1 MAILELRS
9 LGKTYGAF
17 AGEGALAGPAVAN
30 VAVKDASV
38 TFAKGRIHAV
48 CGENGAG
55 KSTLLRMAAG
65 LVVPDEG
72 MVLVDGKG
80 LAPHTPSGA
89 RAVGVA
95 MVTQHF
101 ALAPALTVLE
111 NIALGER
118 GPLRFEELAARVA
131 VVEKRLGVALPL
143 AARAS
148 DLSVG
153 DKQRTEL
160 CRALLS
166 SARVLILDEPTAIL
180 ARSEVTVLYTLL
192 RKIADEGTAVIVV
205 THKLDEIAEFC
216 DAVTVMRRGE
226 ILLTADV
233 PTGGDAKP
241 AFMKDITQRIMGEA
255 KDLSLDREPAEL
267 GDTLLS
273 IRDVPGLRGLPLEVR
288 AGEIVGVAGIEGN
301 GQSELV
307 SALFRLDEGGAKVL
321 VSGRTVAAGDIS
333 FVHEDRHVMGLVLP
347 ATAAENLVLGDLAL
361 VSRGPFI
368 DASLLAA
375 EAEAR
380 AKQSA
385 YTQSLSLRAS
395 ELSGGNQQKLV
406 VGRALAR
413 KKARVFVF
421 VHPTRGVDVGAARE
435 IHARILDVRDSG
447 AAVIVVSSDT
457 DELRALSTRL
467 VVVAKH
473 AFVGEVP
480 TDVPDEKLGRLMLT
494 GEAS

>member
-9 LGKTYGAF
+9 LCKTYG
-17 AGEGALAGPAVAN
+17 GENL
-30 VAVKDASV
+30 AVKDASV
-38 TFAKGRIHAV
+38 AFDKGRVHAV

-65 LVVPDEG
+65 LVLPDEG
-72 MVLVDGKG
+72 AVLVDGKP

-89 RAVGVA
+89 RAMGVA

-118 GPLRFEELAARVA
+118 GPLDLEKLAVRVA
-131 VVEKRLGVALPL
+131 AVEKRLGVSLSL
-143 AARAS
+143 SARAS
-148 DLSVG
+148 ELSVG

-192 RKIADEGTAVIVV
+192 RKIADEGTAVVVV

-216 DAVTVMRRGE
+216 DAVTVMRRGV
-226 ILLTADV
+226 ILLTSDV
-233 PTGGDAKP
+233 PKGDRSSAEKA
-241 AFMKDITQRIMGEA
+241 AFMQDVTQQIMGEA
-255 KDLSLDREPAEL
+255 KDVAKDRKSKEPGAALLSVADVAGLSGLSL
-267 GDTLLS
+267 T
-273 IRDVPGLRGLPLEVR
+273 VH
-288 AGEIVGVAGIEGN
+288 AGEVVGVAGIEGN

-307 SALFRLDEGGAKVL
+307 LALFRRADPN
-321 VSGRTVAAGDIS
+321 IS
-333 FVHEDRHVMGLVLP
+333 FVHEDRHLMGLLLP
-347 ATAAENLVLGDLAL
+347 ATAAENLVLGDLDL
-361 VSRGPFI
+361 VSRGPLI
-368 DASLLAA
+368 DAALLMA
-375 EAEAR
+375 EAESR
-380 AKQSA
+380 AKRSA
-385 YTQSLSLRAS
+385 YTQSLSLLAS

-406 VGRALAR
+406 VGRALGR
-413 KKARVFVF
+413 KNARVFVF
-421 VHPTRGVDVGAARE
+421 VHPTRGVDIGAARE

-447 AAVIVVSSDT
+447 AAVLVISSDT
-457 DELRALSTRL
+457 DELRTLATRI

-473 AFVGEVP
+473 AFAGEVP
-480 TDVPDEKLGRLMLT
+480 PDVPEEKLGRLMLS
-494 GEAS
+494 GEA

>member
-9 LGKTYGAF
+9 LGKTYG
-17 AGEGALAGPAVAN
+17 GVN

-38 TFAKGRIHAV
+38 AFDKGRVHAV

-65 LVVPDEG
+65 LVLPDEG
-72 MVLVDGKG
+72 GVLVDGKP

-89 RAVGVA
+89 RAMGVA

-118 GPLRFEELAARVA
+118 GPLDLEKLAVRVA
-131 VVEKRLGVALPL
+131 VVEKRLGVSLPL
-143 AARAS
+143 SARAS
-148 DLSVG
+148 ELSVG
-153 DKQRTEL
+153 DKQRVEL

-192 RKIADEGTAVIVV
+192 RKIADEGAAVVVV

-216 DAVTVMRRGE
+216 DAVTVMRRGV
-226 ILLTADV
+226 ILLTSDV
-233 PTGGDAKP
+233 PEGDRASDEKT
-241 AFMKDITQRIMGEA
+241 AFMQDVTQRIMGEA
-255 KDLSLDREPAEL
+255 KDISKDRTSPEPGAA
-267 GDTLLS
+267 LLS
-273 IRDVPGLRGLPLEVR
+273 VADVPGLRGLSLTVH
-288 AGEIVGVAGIEGN
+288 AGEVVGVAGIEGN

-307 SALFRLDEGGAKVL
+307 LALFRRADP
-321 VSGRTVAAGDIS
+321 DIS
-333 FVHEDRHVMGLVLP
+333 FVHEDRNLMGLVLQ
-347 ATAAENLVLGDLAL
+347 ATAAENLVLGDLDL

-368 DASLLAA
+368 DPALLMA
-375 EAEAR
+375 EAESR
-380 AKQSA
+380 AKRSA
-385 YTQSLSLRAS
+385 YTQSLSLLAS

-406 VGRALAR
+406 VGRALGR

-421 VHPTRGVDVGAARE
+421 VHPTRGVDIGAARE

-447 AAVIVVSSDT
+447 AAVLVISSDT

-473 AFVGEVP
+473 AFAGEVP
-480 TDVPDEKLGRLMLT
+480 PDVPEEKLGRLMLS
-494 GEAS
+494 GEA